1 MVLGH
6 FRNRK
11 SVLKLSA
18 GIRELSTYMFGH
30 KQLLFGGL
38 IGLLIILTF
47 RNFIKDAII
56 IAALSLIAVFSTFYK
71 RFMRAPPAIE
81 LVTFSTVMIG
91 IGYGPV
97 AGAVF
102 GAVATLAAE
111 ILNSGVDAFI
121 IGYIPARAIIGAV
134 SAFFPTANIV
144 TLGLSM
150 SVLYNALAQ
159 PLYAF
164 QGDAEL
170 RMKLFAFVIINV
182 PFNFLIFSFLGPF
195 AKGMVA

>member
-1 MVLGH
+1 MVLEH

-11 SVLKLSA
+11 SVLKLGTGVREFSA
-18 GIRELSTYMFGH
+18 YMFKH
-30 KQLLFGGL
+30 KQLLFGS
-38 IGLLIILTF
+38 IVGLLIILMF
-47 RNFIKDAII
+47 RSFIKDAIVI
-56 IAALSLIAVFSTFYK
+56 SALSLIAVFSTFYK
-71 RFMRAPPAIE
+71 RFMRAPPAVE

-91 IGYGPV
+91 ISYGPV
-97 AGAVF
+97 AGAIF

-134 SAFFPTANIV
+134 SAFFPATNIV
-144 TLGLSM
+144 MLGLSM

-170 RMKLFAFVIINV
+170 RMKLFAFVVVNV
-182 PFNFLIFSFLGPF
+182 PFNFLAFSVLGLF
-195 AKGMVA
+195 VKGIVA